1 MAKIKPKML
10 RFNPSDSVDVTGYK
24 MYYEF
29 GGIEVNYDSP
39 PYDLGVQTD
48 NISLQ
53 LILGGQE
60 GNINIGI
67 VAYDAAGNESDIH
80 MVVTDYPLDFSAP
93 NAPSGGEVY

>member
-10 RFNPSDSVDVTGYK
+10 RFDPSDSVDVTGYK

-29 GGIEVNYDSP
+29 GGKTVDYNSP

-48 NISLQ
+48 DIDLQ
-53 LILGGQE
+53 LILSGQE
-60 GNINIGI
+60 GSVSIGI
-67 VAYDAAGNESDIH
+67 AAYDAAGNESEVH
-80 MVVTDYPLDFSAP
+80 MVVIDYPLDFSAP